1 MESLKNIVSDIRVF
15 LYGGIATLPLT
26 IAGTLSI
33 LGLFT
38 GNYAI
43 IFFLL
48 GFLIL
53 TPIAATLLNLIG
65 GILFGNFNIFKAKTG
80 DSCKLVVPFS
90 TIGSV
95 RNDSKGEEK
104 PVISSSWL
112 AMTTFFIGYIFTNSL
127 ELYSRETDDTVLNV
141 TTQSA
146 SDLNTMV
153 TNRKSQ
159 AIVAMASIVFFALV
173 VLAFRYYT
181 GCESILGM
189 IITTVAFVFLGN
201 GWYKALSNVGEDRL
215 SDLFGIANRLLPP
228 SAINNAPIACIPVP
242 SSS

>member
-15 LYGGIATLPLT
+15 LYGGILTLPLT

-43 IFFLL
+43 MFFLL

-53 TPIAATLLNLIG
+53 TPIVSTILNLIG
-65 GILFGNFNIFKAKTG
+65 GMTFGNFNIFKAKTG
-80 DSCKLVVPFS
+80 DNCKLVIPFS
-90 TIGSV
+90 TLSSVKNEESSGSV
-95 RNDSKGEEK
+95 
-104 PVISSSWL
+104 ISTSWL
-112 AMTTFFIGYIFTNSL
+112 AMTTFFIGYLFTNSL
-127 ELYSRETDDTVLNV
+127 ELYSRETDDTSINV
-141 TTQSA
+141 TSTSA
-146 SDLNTMV
+146 SDLNTML

-159 AIVAMASIVFFALV
+159 ALVAMASIIFFALV

-181 GCESILGM
+181 GCESIMGM
-189 IITTVAFVFLGN
+189 IITTITFVFLGN
-201 GWYKALSNVGEDRL
+201 GWYKALSKVGEDRL

-242 SSS
+242 SSN